1 MNIFSFAST
10 KRGRGA
16 VEGKD
21 TGTADFGAAIAATE
35 ATTAVLQQQP
45 QQQQLEAFSSQFRNC
60 DPLAA
65 LASKGFSPSELY
77 ASNEQAGSAMALGGS
92 ALLKRSRS
100 DEYARFDS
108 DQKKPCHRAWF
119 LANQLRHSLGPNFAE
134 TIGQV
139 VKKEAG
145 LATSTQIDWYPQTST
160 SLAQECATI
169 PTPPWSSSRFEETL
183 KPKATTDSALLL
195 SQVRPKEEPVSWP
208 DWLNQPRFEGSSIE
222 EPPIQLPLNENDSED
237 AVLYQMLFEM
247 DSTPK
252 ELPPPPILRNPVRPR
267 RVFPEA
273 AAMMTPNPFIKREA
287 STYQDALNS
296 SKAAPPQPKVVRST
310 PHYRGVRQRPW
321 GKFAAEI
328 RDSARQG
335 ARVWLGTFDTAEQ
348 AALAYDAA
356 ALKMRGCRA
365 LLNFPLKAAIPTPS
379 PSTSPS
385 PDEPSPPSS
394 STSPSPPSSSSSP
407 SSPEQQPT
415 LKCEKS
421 ESPPQSDLTTEEDI
435 DVLTAKVEV
444 ADSAPLVLELQDLGA
459 DYLEDLLSN
468 SHPEMD
474 SRPASPLPS
483 FDGCVSFFA
492 DLAGGVSPTPS
503 SMIAATSF

>member
-10 KRGRGA
+10 KRGRGV

-21 TGTADFGAAIAATE
+21 TDFGAAIAAEPT
-35 ATTAVLQQQP
+35 TTAVLQQQP
-45 QQQQLEAFSSQFRNC
+45 QQLDAFSSQFRNC

-77 ASNEQAGSAMALGGS
+77 ASNEQAGSAMALGGG

-100 DEYARFDS
+100 DDYARFDS

-145 LATSTQIDWYPQTST
+145 LAPSAPIDWFPQTS
-160 SLAQECATI
+160 AI
-169 PTPPWSSSRFEETL
+169 PTPPWSEAL
-183 KPKATTDSALLL
+183 KPTTDASA
-195 SQVRPKEEPVSWP
+195 QVRAKEEPISWP
-208 DWLNQPRFEGSSIE
+208 DWLDE
-222 EPPIQLPLNENDSED
+222 QLPLNENDSED
-237 AVLYQMLFEM
+237 AVLYQMLLDM
-247 DSTPK
+247 DTTK
-252 ELPPPPILRNPVRPR
+252 ELPPPPVVRTPVRAR

-273 AAMMTPNPFIKREA
+273 AAMMATSPFIKREP

-365 LLNFPLKAAIPTPS
+365 LLNFPLKASIPTPS
-379 PSTSPS
+379 PS
-385 PDEPSPPSS
+385 
-394 STSPSPPSSSSSP
+394 SSSP
-407 SSPEQQPT
+407 PAQQPT
-415 LKCEKS
+415 LKCEKP
-421 ESPPQSDLTTEEDI
+421 ESPPESDLTTEEDI
-435 DVLTAKVEV
+435 ISKLEV
-444 ADSAPLVLELQDLGA
+444 ADSAPVEVLELQDLGA
-459 DYLEDLLSN
+459 DFLEDLLSN

-474 SRPASPLPS
+474 SRPPSPLPS
-483 FDGCVSFFA
+483 FDGCLSFFA
-492 DLAGGVSPTPS
+492 DFPGVVSPPPAS
-503 SMIAATSF
+503 CMVAATSF